1 VRLGEPFG
9 TLILTLAVISIEVVM
24 ISAVMV
30 TGEEAPALARD
41 TMFAVLMIVLNG
53 MFGLTLVLGG
63 LRHREQV
70 FNLKSAAAY
79 LGVLIP
85 LAAMGLVIPRFTES
99 TGDASASPLF
109 ATFLILMSVVLY
121 GVFLGLQSAQQ
132 RHDFQ
137 QPPAVEGARDE
148 AGDDDHGGVEVI
160 GVGYHSIL
168 LVLTMLPIVLL
179 SKKMALVVDHG
190 TAALGAPAA
199 LGGFLVAIL
208 VLSPEAMAA
217 VRAAMA
223 NRLQRTVNI
232 ALGSA
237 VATIGL
243 TIPAVL
249 VIGFLTGKKVELGL
263 ENVELVLLVTT
274 ILAAMVNFGSGR
286 STVLQGAIH
295 TLLFLAYVVLV
306 FDVPA

>member
-1 VRLGEPFG
+1 
-9 TLILTLAVISIEVVM
+9 
-24 ISAVMV
+24 
-30 TGEEAPALARD
+30 
-41 TMFAVLMIVLNG
+41 
-53 MFGLTLVLGG
+53 
-63 LRHREQV
+63 
-70 FNLKSAAAY
+70 
-79 LGVLIP
+79 
-85 LAAMGLVIPRFTES
+85 
-99 TGDASASPLF
+99 
-109 ATFLILMSVVLY
+109 
-121 GVFLGLQSAQQ
+121 
-132 RHDFQ
+132 
-137 QPPAVEGARDE
+137 
-148 AGDDDHGGVEVI
+148 DDHAGVEVI
-160 GVGYHSIL
+160 SVGYHSIL

-249 VIGFLTGKKVELGL
+249 IIGFVTGKKVELGL